1 MNATL
6 SRFGSISLQKSME
19 VMIIIMLLFSVVR
32 SSYAAD
38 PDPTKNV
45 KNEILSKVLRI
56 CIIVFQAFAPK

>member
-45 KNEILSKVLRI
+45 KNERNQQKTTRQKSKR
-56 CIIVFQAFAPK
+56 K